1 MVIVSLMDD
10 VIIYVFSDNIEAC
23 HRLKKEEF
31 KLKYKLKYKI
41 LNNEKIIKNKSKE
54 LNELKLSDNLYS
66 SESMCAGNHGL
77 FSKCREL
84 KKARKIFNA
93 CFFNAIKVQLNPRG
107 EIHKVFHTEDFATL
121 LNVDYL
127 DSFLINL

>member
-10 VIIYVFSDNIEAC
+10 VIIYVFPDNIEAC

-54 LNELKLSDNLYS
+54 LNELKLSDNLYI
-66 SESMCAGNHGL
+66 SESMCVGNHGL

-84 KKARKIFNA
+84 KKARKIFNT